1 MFAISELYNCN
12 HSLFQRYLESNG
24 VASWS
29 EVWNFIQFLSIQLED
44 CEHCYYTDR
53 EIVDD
58 ESLPNFKEF
67 IIRFMILMSK
77 VFDTNNV
84 TGPCTTVIGTYFLY
98 LSKCRSFV
106 LLLQGG
112 LSLLIMLSLIVKK
125 VTLKSSGIQG
135 NSITRKLVVLLHG
148 NSPCYSFS
156 MENSNTSYV
165 WMVHCTF
172 HVSLNNVWTY

>member
-53 EIVDD
+53 KFVDD

-77 VFDTNNV
+77 VFETKSV
-84 TGPCTTVIGTYFLY
+84 TRSCTTVIGT
-98 LSKCRSFV
+98 SC
-106 LLLQGG
+106 
-112 LSLLIMLSLIVKK
+112 I
-125 VTLKSSGIQG
+125 
-135 NSITRKLVVLLHG
+135 
-148 NSPCYSFS
+148 
-156 MENSNTSYV
+156 
-165 WMVHCTF
+165 
-172 HVSLNNVWTY
+172 SLNVGVLFSFFKEG